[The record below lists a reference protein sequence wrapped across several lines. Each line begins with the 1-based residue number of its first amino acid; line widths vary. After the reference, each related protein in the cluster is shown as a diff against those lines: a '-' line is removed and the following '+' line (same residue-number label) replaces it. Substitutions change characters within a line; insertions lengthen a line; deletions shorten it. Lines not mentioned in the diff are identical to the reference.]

1 MAVKLRLAKTGKKH
15 RLSFRVVAQDT
26 KSPRDSKF
34 LEILGYYL
42 PYETKSKNLTIKT
55 DRIDYW
61 VSKGAQPT
69 KAVSQLLEKNK
80 NARFDKKS
88 S

>member
-15 RLSFRVVAQDT
+15 RISYRIVAQDERS
-26 KSPRDSKF
+26 KRDSKF

-42 PYETKSKNLTIKT
+42 PYEQKAKSLDIKNE
-55 DRIDYW
+55 RIAHW
-61 VSKGAQPT
+61 ISKGAKPT
-69 KAVSQLLEKNK
+69 RAVNDLIEKDK
-80 NARFDKKS
+80 HERSDKKS